1 MPARPDEGERG
12 DVMKRRR
19 TAQEQK
25 LADDA
30 RLVRAWKKFHAEE
43 KAAVLA
49 GPYSATLVELF
60 RMFSAIEHVTP
71 AQLVGFIGA
80 IDWSAIDYQTRLT
93 VMHEVNAMIAKFR
106 EKRGLEPIND
116 PLPGQPDN
124 AFRIIKNLFNSFP
137 PCAGERAEAIGKK

>member
-1 MPARPDEGERG
+1 
-12 DVMKRRR
+12 MKRRKS
-19 TAQEQK
+19 EKDKK
-25 LADDA
+25 LANDA
-30 RLVRAWKKFHAEE
+30 RLLRWWRAWHREE
-43 KAAVLA
+43 RDAVLS
-49 GPYSATLVELF
+49 GPHARTLAELF
-60 RMFSAIEHVTP
+60 RAFSAIDCIQP
-71 AQLVGFIGA
+71 SQLVGFIGA

-93 VMHEVNAMIAKFR
+93 VLHEVNAMIAKFR